1 MPVACVA
8 PVAGSVARV
17 ASVVPAAVLLEEEDE
32 ELEELEELDDPP
44 AATAPPPT
52 VCATGPDDPVP
63 VAVALAVGVPAAG
76 VCVKS
81 DESTVAPS
89 EVSMTSVTGGE

>member
-1 MPVACVA
+1 M
-8 PVAGSVARV
+8 
-17 ASVVPAAVLLEEEDE
+17 ASVVLAAVSLEEVD
-32 ELEELEELDDPP
+32 EELEELDDPL
-44 AATAPPPT
+44 AATAAPPA
-52 VCATGPDDPVP
+52 VCAAGPDDPVP
-63 VAVALAVGVPAAG
+63 VAVALAAGVPAAG